1 MSSDDQVITHKRVCT
16 NGIYLHVAEK
26 GHGHGPPVLLI
37 HGFPETWLSW
47 SNQIHHLAQH
57 GYRVIVPDLRG
68 YGDSDS
74 PSDPASYTVLHI
86 VGDLIGLLDELGVDK
101 AYVVGHDWGAILA
114 WMLCLFRPDRVKGLV
129 NLGIPYRP
137 QSQDRPSDL
146 LNKAFGDGLYIT
158 QFQEPGRAEK
168 SFSQYDCLTVLKKLL
183 LINAPDLLIA
193 PPGVEIIDFLETP
206 TSLPSWVPE
215 EELGIIAS
223 TFEKNGFTAPL
234 NYYRAMDKNWELL
247 GPWQGAKIDVPTKLI
262 IGDKDMGVQSLGTLD
277 YVKGE
282 EFRSIVPNLDVVIID
297 GHHYI
302 QLENAQ
308 LVNDEIV
315 SFLRNQASV

>member
-1 MSSDDQVITHKRVCT
+1 MSNDDDDQVITHKRVYS
-16 NGIYLHVAEK
+16 NGIWLHVAET
-26 GHGHGPPVLLI
+26 GHGPGPPVLLI

-47 SNQIHHLAQH
+47 TNQIHYLAHH

-86 VGDLIGLLDELGVDK
+86 VGDLIGLLDKLEVDT
-101 AYVVGHDWGAILA
+101 AYVVGHDWGAIVA
-114 WMLCLFRPDRVKGLV
+114 WMLCLFRADRVKGLV

-137 QSQDRPSDL
+137 QSQERPSDV
-146 LNKAFGDGLYIT
+146 LNKVFGDGLYIA

-206 TSLPSWVPE
+206 SSLPSWVPV
-215 EELGIIAS
+215 EELETIAS
-223 TFEKNGFTAPL
+223 TFEKNGFTGPL
-234 NYYRAMDKNWELL
+234 NYYRAMD
-247 GPWQGAKIDVPTKLI
+247 
-262 IGDKDMGVQSLGTLD
+262 M
-277 YVKGE
+277 
-282 EFRSIVPNLDVVIID
+282 
-297 GHHYI
+297 
-302 QLENAQ
+302 
-308 LVNDEIV
+308 
-315 SFLRNQASV
+315 